1 MGKFKSLFRPDVK
14 VIVKNYTF
22 VILGSI
28 LLAIGTGIFLLP
40 AMLNTGGLGG
50 LGIIGK
56 SAFGLDPDLI
66 VLALVWIFFIMSLLF
81 LGWRFTLKSLVS
93 SVVYPLTLILFM
105 RLPGVAN
112 ETTKLFGETADTATK
127 LIAGVF
133 GGVFAGVGVALT
145 FIGGGST
152 GGVDIIVVI
161 LNKYLHLSHSVL
173 AFIIDGLIVAI
184 GLFVVGDIIL
194 SLVGIISAFVFAIT
208 LEFVFSGKSH
218 ALTAY
223 IISRTKSEEI
233 NTWIKTKTNRGST
246 LNPVYGGYEKDEYMM
261 IIVTF
266 DRSEYAKF
274 VNGIAKIDK
283 DAFVMIQQTATVLGE
298 GFNHLVQPK
307 EGIINRKK
315 KDEKDT

>member
-1 MGKFKSLFRPDVK
+1 MGKFKDLFKPNIK
-14 VIVKNYTF
+14 IIIKNYTF
-22 VILGSI
+22 VIIGSI
-28 LLAIGTGIFLLP
+28 LLAVGTGIFLLP

-56 SAFGLDPDLI
+56 QLFGFDPDLV
-66 VLALVWIFFIMSLLF
+66 VLSLVWVFFTISLLF
-81 LGWRFTLKSLVS
+81 LGWRFTIKSLVS
-93 SVVYPLTLILFM
+93 SLVYPLTLILLM
-105 RLPGVAN
+105 RLPGVVTHT
-112 ETTKLFGETADTATK
+112 ETLFGAGADTATK
-127 LIAGVF
+127 LIAGIF

-145 FIGGGST
+145 FLGGGST

-161 LNKYLHLSHSVL
+161 VNKYLHISHSVL
-173 AFIIDGLIVAI
+173 AFLIDGLIVAI

-194 SLVGIISAFVFAIT
+194 SLIGIISAFVFAIT

-223 IISRTKSEEI
+223 IISQTKSEEI
-233 NTWIKTKTNRGST
+233 NTWIQTKTDRGST
-246 LNPVYGGYEKDEYMM
+246 LSPIYGGYEKDEYMM

-274 VNGIAKIDK
+274 VNGIAQIDK

-298 GFNHLVQPK
+298 GFNNLVQPK
-307 EGIINRKK
+307 EGLVNRKR
-315 KDEKDT
+315 KDEE